1 MGWRLKMSEQIKQNW
16 FLLGDIHG
24 SAEPIR
30 YFYYQ
35 NRARLS
41 LDDCDNHII
50 LLGDVGCN
58 FALTGQRDYKF
69 KMELSQLPFTYICL
83 RGNHEARVAT
93 VMERNPKRWES
104 VQKYGGEVYVEK
116 EFPMIEY
123 LSDAPAIYDLAGYR
137 TISFPGAYSI
147 DKWYRLARHWTW
159 YEDEQLNEAEMQL
172 GRELVEQ
179 EGKIDLVIS
188 HTCPLIYEPRD
199 LFLTGIDQS
208 MVDKSM
214 ERYLGEIEFDLDYR
228 RWAFGHFHAD
238 RLYPWNDGKQV
249 LMLFNENVVDLKKF
263 MEMKEGN
270 SLQEILA

>member
-1 MGWRLKMSEQIKQNW
+1 MSEQIKQNW

-35 NRARLS
+35 NRERLS

-83 RGNHEARVAT
+83 RGNHEARVAI

-104 VQKYGGEVYVEK
+104 VQKYGGEAYVEK

-137 TISFPGAYSI
+137 TLSFPGAYSI

-159 YEDEQLNEAEMQL
+159 YEDEQLTEAEMQS
-172 GRELVEQ
+172 GRELVER
-179 EGKIDLVIS
+179 EGKI
-188 HTCPLIYEPRD
+188 
-199 LFLTGIDQS
+199 
-208 MVDKSM
+208 
-214 ERYLGEIEFDLDYR
+214 DLDYR

-238 RLYPWNDGKQV
+238 RLFPWNDGKQM

-263 MEMKEGN
+263 MEMKEGD

>member
-1 MGWRLKMSEQIKQNW
+1 
-16 FLLGDIHG
+16 
-24 SAEPIR
+24 
-30 YFYYQ
+30 
-35 NRARLS
+35 
-41 LDDCDNHII
+41 
-50 LLGDVGCN
+50 
-58 FALTGQRDYKF
+58 
-69 KMELSQLPFTYICL
+69 MELSQLPFTYICL
-83 RGNHEARVAT
+83 RGNHEARVAM
-93 VMERNPKRWES
+93 VMERNPNRWES

-123 LSDAPAIYDLAGYR
+123 LSDAPAIYDFSGYR
-137 TISFPGAYSI
+137 TLSFPGAYSI

-214 ERYLGEIEFDLDYR
+214 ERYLGETVHE
-228 RWAFGHFHAD
+228 
-238 RLYPWNDGKQV
+238 
-249 LMLFNENVVDLKKF
+249 
-263 MEMKEGN
+263 
-270 SLQEILA
+270 